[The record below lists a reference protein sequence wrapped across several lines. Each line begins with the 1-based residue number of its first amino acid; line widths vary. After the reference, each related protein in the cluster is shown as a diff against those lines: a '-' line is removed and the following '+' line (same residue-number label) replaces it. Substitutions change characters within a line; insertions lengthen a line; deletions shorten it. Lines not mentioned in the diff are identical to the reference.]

1 MRSSCRIW
9 PLEGSPAPLPVHSLP
24 PDCRWMCPATML
36 LCPPCL
42 LYHDGLYPLELRT
55 HINLPSLKL
64 LLLRLFVKVM
74 RKATHIVISI
84 EIHSTCFCQ
93 ELWLECCWT
102 LSPEFH
108 VLESGAQPGSVT
120 MAEQSLMKITRS
132 GVHNPWRDWRW
143 SCGLSS
149 CENRLL
155 KNACDCVASHLAS
168 TYPCD
173 PSLPLC
179 TASFPFIS
187 LPSMLWYSQSSGSQS
202 S

>member
-1 MRSSCRIW
+1 
-9 PLEGSPAPLPVHSLP
+9 
-24 PDCRWMCPATML
+24 ML

-108 VLESGAQPGSVT
+108 VLESGGPAWQYNHGG
-120 MAEQSLMKITRS
+120 AELNEDNEVR
-132 GVHNPWRDWRW
+132 G
-143 SCGLSS
+143 
-149 CENRLL
+149 
-155 KNACDCVASHLAS
+155 A
-168 TYPCD
+168 
-173 PSLPLC
+173 
-179 TASFPFIS
+179 
-187 LPSMLWYSQSSGSQS
+187 
-202 S
+202 